1 MNKVIKMAAVAATL
15 SAFGTM
21 ASAVTTVFPGDSA
34 DLGDNDAVIAA
45 PNGSAQFDFV
55 AGGDL
60 MISGFGF
67 SALGSSGGADI
78 DKIMVSFIPEE
89 KSAPVQ
95 LMAFGELGSG
105 QTFGGGLANGF
116 SVAEGETWSIL
127 FSVEDGQSLASAV
140 DVQYTFNTAELAPIP
155 LPAAGGLLLA
165 ALAAGGVVGRRK
177 KKAD

>member
-21 ASAVTTVFPGDSA
+21 ASAVTTVNAGFPPVLDVG
-34 DLGDNDAVIAA
+34 GIVAA
-45 PNGSAQFDFV
+45 PNGSAQFDYV
-55 AGGDL
+55 AAEDL
-60 MISGFGF
+60 MISSFSF
-67 SALGSSGGADI
+67 SAVGNSGGADI
-78 DKIMVSFIPEE
+78 DKIMVSFIPDE
-89 KSAPVQ
+89 KSAPVM
-95 LMAFGELGSG
+95 LTAVGELGG

-127 FSVEDGQSLASAV
+127 FSVEDGQSLAS
-140 DVQYTFNTAELAPIP
+140 DVGVQLAFSAEELAPIP